1 MITLTSHTTTV
12 LRNQRLLTELK
23 FACDVTSCQF
33 KKQLSSL
40 TTGFLRWTLR
50 NQSLM
55 VLASFIYIWYLH
67 FLFLSNLSI
76 HCSMWWTVDP
86 DGFWVKAMQMLSKSV
101 LPPISPLSH
110 GANTGRLPSLSLL
123 PQTHLPPPCQP
134 PPIPRV
140 SMLPLLQG
148 QVGFRRKK
156 KRARR
161 FLFLLWKCQIL

>member
-1 MITLTSHTTTV
+1 MSIQKATLFFNH
-12 LRNQRLLTELK
+12 RLLKMDSTESK
-23 FACDVTSCQF
+23 PYGFSVIHIYMVFA
-33 KKQLSSL
+33 
-40 TTGFLRWTLR
+40 FLVSFEPVYTL
-50 NQSLM
+50 
-55 VLASFIYIWYLH
+55 F
-67 FLFLSNLSI
+67 
-76 HCSMWWTVDP
+76 CSMWWTVDP